1 MFLKDGQI
9 LVDDFSHQNFG
20 IWTFFCWVMAI
31 LVKNIGK
38 ITKLLCKGAKYLVFF
53 MKSAITQPKKVQI
66 PKFWCLK
73 SCTNIWL
80 SFGNIHSIQKI
91 KKIELQ
97 GKKGS
102 KFAKIGQ
109 FLHCKKLKLQYL
121 KNFPRFDF
129 MDFFCDFL
137 HMRPLIFHWKSSW
150 YRTGVMWG
158 MHGWRAHVSVND
170 IGVSGQVYRVSKTP
184 LCVFY
189 NKLFKI

>member
-1 MFLKDGQI
+1 
-9 LVDDFSHQNFG
+9 
-20 IWTFFCWVMAI
+20 
-31 LVKNIGK
+31 
-38 ITKLLCKGAKYLVFF
+38 

-73 SCTNIWL
+73 SCTNIWVP
-80 SFGNIHSIQKI
+80 FGIIHSIQKI
-91 KKIELQ
+91 NKIDKE

-129 MDFFCDFL
+129 MGFFCDFL

-150 YRTGVMWG
+150 YRTGVMGG
-158 MHGWRAHVSVND
+158 MHGWREYHSPGAPESKICIYLMVIDLFFSPCVWSQWECSEKIKADLSQNWDRLRDRRDTNLLTRLISVLR
-170 IGVSGQVYRVSKTP
+170 SPSSKQRLGWAGRP
-184 LCVFY
+184 LFTS
-189 NKLFKI
+189 

>member
-1 MFLKDGQI
+1 MKKTRYFAPLQSNLVI
-9 LVDDFSHQNFG
+9 LP
-20 IWTFFCWVMAI
+20 IFF
-31 LVKNIGK
+31 
-38 ITKLLCKGAKYLVFF
+38 TK
-53 MKSAITQPKKVQI
+53 MAITQHKKVQI

-80 SFGNIHSIQKI
+80 PFGNIHSIQKI
-91 KKIELQ
+91 NKIELQ

-150 YRTGVMWG
+150 YRTGVMGG
-158 MHGWRAHVSVND
+158 MHGWRVCFMPMDWV
-170 IGVSGQVYRVSKTP
+170 IFWGSKHFINP
-184 LCVFY
+184 FDWCC
-189 NKLFKI
+189 